1 MGKKIIFSTFFL
13 LIPIF
18 SIILLTAF
26 KMISKNMDFWN
37 AFESFLPIIVFYYVI
52 ISVFWVTNL
61 EKIKSGT

>member
-1 MGKKIIFSTFFL
+1 MEKKIIFSTFFL

-37 AFESFLPIIVFYYVI
+37 AFESFLPIIIFYYVI
-52 ISVFWVTNL
+52 ISAFWVTNL
-61 EKIKSGT
+61 EK

>member
-1 MGKKIIFSTFFL
+1 MEKKIIFSTFFL

-18 SIILLTAF
+18 SMILLTVF